1 MAEITIWLEFSQ
13 NILQSVVILTM
24 NQNIGYTIW
33 TTSYVQTFMPLIAT
47 KAQQCVQFQHIGWAL
62 SMLVMSKLCKHRSSN
77 RAYEA
82 NITEDRFLNCTN
94 GNFASTCCGVER
106 TLTRNFLDIK
116 LFLLLQILSTLGSIH
131 IWRQMFFGL
140 FWLTYLPSSDTLLHK
155 LI

>member
-13 NILQSVVILTM
+13 NILQSVLILTM

-116 LFLLLQILSTLGSIH
+116 LFLLLQILSTLCKLCVLSTWIYFRPL
-131 IWRQMFFGL
+131 WSSKFFC
-140 FWLTYLPSSDTLLHK
+140 K
-155 LI
+155 QLIA